1 MGSGRYGE
9 KVATDCL
16 MSAVQMLAHGLHE
29 DYRLFQWSSDSL
41 MAVLRRH
48 TSYVAV
54 RMEVS
59 RLMMNTP
66 QHLVEQGG
74 QKTMLNIATSF
85 DLLPLA
91 QFSTIEELLGAFKA
105 KLIGVT

>member
-48 TSYVAV
+48 TSYAAV

-74 QKTMLNIATSF
+74 QKNIEHRNQLRSAASR
-85 DLLPLA
+85 
-91 QFSTIEELLGAFKA
+91 TILDN
-105 KLIGVT
+105 

>member
-1 MGSGRYGE
+1 
-9 KVATDCL
+9 
-16 MSAVQMLAHGLHE
+16 MLAHGLHE
-29 DYRLFQWSSDSL
+29 DYHSSNGAGDSL

-48 TSYVAV
+48 TSYAAV

-74 QKTMLNIATSF
+74 QKNI
-85 DLLPLA
+85 
-91 QFSTIEELLGAFKA
+91 
-105 KLIGVT
+105 